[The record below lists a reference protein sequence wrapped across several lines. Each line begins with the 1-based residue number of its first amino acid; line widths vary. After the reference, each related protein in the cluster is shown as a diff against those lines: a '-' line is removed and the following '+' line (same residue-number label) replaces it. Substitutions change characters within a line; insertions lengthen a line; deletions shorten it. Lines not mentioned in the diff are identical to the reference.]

1 MKPEAI
7 IAIGALLLSAVSLSI
22 GVQNHRRTQ
31 AIAEVLNGNTEVI
44 LDELETQEARVGQV
58 ETFVYSGGAI
68 DQRKNGGVW

>member
-7 IAIGALLLSAVSLSI
+7 IAIGALLLSAVSLAI

-68 DQRKNGGVW
+68 DQRGGVW